1 MSSTAAVVLQVGGA
15 FTSPPVLVGTLVL
28 LLAIVLVG
36 RFLMG
41 VAWKV
46 LLIAL
51 AVVVVLWALGALGTM
66 LDVVGWAS
74 LVG

>member
-1 MSSTAAVVLQVGGA
+1 MSPILGIVLQAAGP

-46 LLIAL
+46 LLAAL
-51 AVVVVLWALGALGTM
+51 AVVVALWALGALGTV
-66 LDVVGWAS
+66 LDVIG
-74 LVG
+74 

>member
-1 MSSTAAVVLQVGGA
+1 MSPTLGIVLQAAGP

-41 VAWKV
+41 VAWKI

-51 AVVVVLWALGALGTM
+51 AVVVALWALGALGTV
-66 LDVVGWAS
+66 LDVVG
-74 LVG
+74 

>member
-1 MSSTAAVVLQVGGA
+1 MSSSTTLVVLQSAGA
-15 FTSPPVLVGTLVL
+15 FTSPTVLVGTLVL

-41 VAWKV
+41 VAWKI

-51 AVVVVLWALGALGTM
+51 AVVVALWALGALGTV
-66 LDVVGWAS
+66 LDVVG
-74 LVG
+74 

>member
-1 MSSTAAVVLQVGGA
+1 MSSTLGIALQAAGP

-51 AVVVVLWALGALGTM
+51 AAVVALWALGALGTV
-66 LDVVGWAS
+66 LDVVG
-74 LVG
+74 

>member
-1 MSSTAAVVLQVGGA
+1 MSSILGIVLQAAGP

-41 VAWKV
+41 VAWKI

-51 AVVVVLWALGALGTM
+51 AVVVALWALGALGTV
-66 LDVVGWAS
+66 LDVVG
-74 LVG
+74 